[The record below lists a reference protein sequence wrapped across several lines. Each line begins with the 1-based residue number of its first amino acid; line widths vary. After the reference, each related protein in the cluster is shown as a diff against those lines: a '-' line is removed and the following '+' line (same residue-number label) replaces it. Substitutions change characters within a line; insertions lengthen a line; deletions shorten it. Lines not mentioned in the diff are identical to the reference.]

1 MNLIGHSIARPRA
14 VIAAVLMV
22 TMFGALALRSIPI
35 QLTPDVARPVIIVA
49 TTWRGGS
56 PAEVEREIVN
66 RQEEAF
72 KGIEGLAALDSA
84 AQDGRARITLEFNVD
99 MDMDKALLLVA
110 NRLDR
115 VSGYPAEAS
124 EPELRTSGSEDNSIA
139 WMVIRAQP
147 GHERPIHTYGEFV
160 EDVVQE
166 RLERVPGVGRVDV
179 YGTSRRELRVEI
191 DPFRLARF
199 RLTVSEV
206 LARLRSADASISAGE
221 VEEGKRRYVV
231 RTEGSVE
238 TVEDVRNVLLRTVRD
253 PATGRVS
260 RLTVGDVG
268 EVRFAYQ
275 EPRARIR
282 HLGAPSLAVSIKRE
296 IGANVIETMEGL
308 RSAAAEL
315 RDGPV
320 RDAGL
325 TLRQVYDET
334 VYIDSALDLVQQN
347 VYVGGALAALVL
359 LVFLRSW
366 RATTTVV
373 LAIPVSIVGSFVAM
387 AALGRSINVISLAGL
402 AFAVGMVV
410 DAAIVVLENIYRLR
424 EDGVPAWQAALRGA
438 SEVWGAVLVS
448 ALTTVMVFI
457 PILILELEVAQLFRD
472 IAVAISVAVL
482 LSLFVAV
489 TVIPALGSRL
499 LAGPGIGGAGLRLP
513 GIDGAGRGL
522 ARAFVGYARLVAR
535 SRSAALLIVIVVCGA
550 ASLATWRYL
559 PKLDYLP
566 EGNRNLVFG
575 MILPPPGYNLET
587 TTEIARGVEN
597 AVRRHWTTTD
607 RRAPG
612 DARAA
617 GRAPASGPDGKS
629 ALRTGDPA
637 RGVGATAAQ
646 PGNETARSGP
656 AGDRTGRGSGGGEPH
671 RPRPGAGPT
680 PSRRPPPGIENF
692 FFVATPS
699 RTFVGATSAEPERAG
714 ELIPVISGPVF
725 REPGTFGFVTQPSLF
740 GRSVGGGK
748 RIDLDIKGAE
758 LETLL
763 EVARRTMGKVLEV
776 LPRSEGTQVR
786 PQPGLELGAPEV
798 RIAPDR
804 ARLAD
809 SGVSVRELGETVDV
823 FNDGLRV
830 AQITAGGKR
839 LDFVLAGPPNERTQ
853 QIENLPVVTS
863 SGAILPV
870 RSLADVKVT
879 SGPTEIL
886 HRERVRTVTLEI
898 RPPPSLTLEEAMDT
912 VESEIIAP
920 LVRAGLPDGVRM
932 GLSGT
937 ADKLTATHEAMKW
950 QLLLALVIVYL
961 VMAILFESFIYPAL
975 IVLSVPLAMAGAV
988 GGLAALNLYQPQAL
1002 DMLTMLGFVILIG
1015 IVVNN
1020 AILLVHQAL
1029 QHLRGEGMEPGEA
1042 IAAATR
1048 NRIRPIFMS
1057 TLTSVFGML
1066 PLVLFPGAGSELYRG
1081 LGSVVVG
1088 GLALS
1093 ALLTLAIIPPFCPS
1107 RSRCS
1112 KDRASRSRPGPPSR
1126 RAWTDSR
1133 REWTDSRR
1141 SNGRESGEN
1150 RRSAPPRHQRSREG
1164 PGRANPSG
1172 RAAHARNTPQRK
1184 GNQAAM
1190 PRITDLVRSGRF
1202 IVTSELTPPKGLD
1215 LAPLLA
1221 SARQLAG
1228 IVDAFNLTDSHN
1240 ARMSMAPIA
1249 AARRLL
1255 DEGIEP
1261 IVQMTAR
1268 DRNRIA
1274 VQSDVLAAAA
1284 LGVANVVL
1292 MTGDVPSHG
1301 DHPEAKAVFD
1311 LGSVEIIAAVRGLN
1325 EGHDLAG
1332 NALRGAPDICIGA
1345 VVNPGNPDL
1354 DGEMTRLEAK
1364 VEAGAR
1370 FFQTQ
1375 AVYDIAAFERFA
1387 RRLERFAG
1395 LELAFIAGIIPI
1407 RSVRMARYLNENV
1420 PGIEVPEPLIEEIAE
1435 ATDVDATGTAISAR
1449 TIAGLRPLCQG
1460 VHLMTLGRERLI
1472 PAIVEQSGISV
1483 DAPAPRPAVANA
1495 AN

>member
-1 MNLIGHSIARPRA
+1 MNLIGHSIERPRA
-14 VIAAVLMV
+14 VIAAVLMI

-35 QLTPDVARPVIIVA
+35 QLTPDVARPVIIV
-49 TTWRGGS
+49 TTSWRGGS
-56 PAEVEREIVN
+56 PAEIEREIVN

-72 KGIEGLAALDSA
+72 KGLEGLAAMDSA
-84 AQDGRARITLEFNVD
+84 ARDGSARITLEFSVN

-115 VSGYPAEAS
+115 VSGYPAEAR
-124 EPELRTSGSEDNSIA
+124 EPELRTSGGEDNSIA

-147 GHERPIHTYGEFV
+147 GHERPIHTFGEFV

-191 DPFRLARF
+191 DPLQLARF

-206 LARLRSADASISAGE
+206 LARLRAADASVSAGE
-221 VEEGKRRYVV
+221 IEEGKRRYVV
-231 RTEGSVE
+231 RTEGSIE
-238 TVEDVRNVLLRTVRD
+238 SVEDVRQVLLRTVRD

-260 RLTVGDVG
+260 RLTVGAVAD
-268 EVRFAYQ
+268 VRFAYQ

-282 HLGAPSLAVSIKRE
+282 HLGIPSLAVSIKRE
-296 IGANVIETMEGL
+296 IGANVIETMAGL
-308 RSAAAEL
+308 RAAADEL
-315 RDGPV
+315 RGGPV

-325 TLRQVYDET
+325 TLRQIYDET

-347 VYVGGALAALVL
+347 VFVGGALAALVL
-359 LVFLRSW
+359 FVFLRSW

-424 EDGVPAWQAALRGA
+424 EEGVPAWQAARRGA

-457 PILILELEVAQLFRD
+457 PILILKLEVAQLFRD
-472 IAVAISVAVL
+472 IAVAISVAVM
-482 LSLFVAV
+482 LSLLVAV

-499 LAGPGIGGAGLRLP
+499 LAARNTGRRGLRLP
-513 GIDGAGRGL
+513 GIDAAARGL
-522 ARAFVGYARLVAR
+522 SRGIVGYARVVAR
-535 SRSAALLIVIVVCGA
+535 SRIAAFLIVVVVCGT

-559 PKLDYLP
+559 PKLEYLP

-587 TTEIARGVEN
+587 TTEIARDVEN
-597 AVRRHWTTTD
+597 AVRRHWSSSG
-607 RRAPG
+607 RREAGPADTGDIGAARPG
-612 DARAA
+612 DADPETGSALPAA
-617 GRAPASGPDGKS
+617 GERARAVAAG
-629 ALRTGDPA
+629 AA
-637 RGVGATAAQ
+637 R
-646 PGNETARSGP
+646 PGNEAPRPGSAGERTQRRSPG
-656 AGDRTGRGSGGGEPH
+656 AGSQPG
-671 RPRPGAGPT
+671 RPGAGPT
-680 PSRRPPPGIENF
+680 PRPPPGIENF

-699 RTFVGATSAEPERAG
+699 LTFVGATSTESERAG

-748 RIDLDIKGAE
+748 RVDLDIRGPE
-758 LETLL
+758 LEPIL
-763 EVARRTMGKVLEV
+763 EVARRTMDKVLQV

-786 PQPGLELGAPEV
+786 PRPGLELGAPEV

-809 SGVSVRELGETVDV
+809 SGVSVRELGVTVDV

-830 AQITAGGKR
+830 AEVTVGGKR

-853 QIENLPVVTS
+853 QIENLPVVAS

-870 RSLADVKVT
+870 RSLAQVRVT

-898 RPPPSLTLEEAMDT
+898 RPPPTMTLEEAMDT
-912 VESEIIAP
+912 VRTEIIAP
-920 LVRAGLPDGVRM
+920 LARDGLPDGVRM

-950 QLLLALVIVYL
+950 QLLMALAIVYL
-961 VMAILFESFIYPAL
+961 VMAILFESFVYPAL
-975 IVLSVPLAMAGAV
+975 IVLSVPLATAGAV

-1029 QHLRGEGMEPGEA
+1029 HHLRDEGMEPAAA
-1042 IAAATR
+1042 IVAATR

-1093 ALLTLAIIPPFCPS
+1093 AVLTLAIIPP
-1107 RSRCS
+1107 
-1112 KDRASRSRPGPPSR
+1112 
-1126 RAWTDSR
+1126 
-1133 REWTDSRR
+1133 
-1141 SNGRESGEN
+1141 
-1150 RRSAPPRHQRSREG
+1150 
-1164 PGRANPSG
+1164 
-1172 RAAHARNTPQRK
+1172 
-1184 GNQAAM
+1184 
-1190 PRITDLVRSGRF
+1190 
-1202 IVTSELTPPKGLD
+1202 
-1215 LAPLLA
+1215 LL
-1221 SARQLAG
+1221 S
-1228 IVDAFNLTDSHN
+1228 IAFSLLEKKRGHE
-1240 ARMSMAPIA
+1240 PA
-1249 AARRLL
+1249 AA
-1255 DEGIEP
+1255 
-1261 IVQMTAR
+1261 
-1268 DRNRIA
+1268 
-1274 VQSDVLAAAA
+1274 
-1284 LGVANVVL
+1284 
-1292 MTGDVPSHG
+1292 
-1301 DHPEAKAVFD
+1301 
-1311 LGSVEIIAAVRGLN
+1311 
-1325 EGHDLAG
+1325 
-1332 NALRGAPDICIGA
+1332 
-1345 VVNPGNPDL
+1345 
-1354 DGEMTRLEAK
+1354 
-1364 VEAGAR
+1364 
-1370 FFQTQ
+1370 
-1375 AVYDIAAFERFA
+1375 
-1387 RRLERFAG
+1387 
-1395 LELAFIAGIIPI
+1395 
-1407 RSVRMARYLNENV
+1407 
-1420 PGIEVPEPLIEEIAE
+1420 
-1435 ATDVDATGTAISAR
+1435 GTA
-1449 TIAGLRPLCQG
+1449 
-1460 VHLMTLGRERLI
+1460 V
-1472 PAIVEQSGISV
+1472 
-1483 DAPAPRPAVANA
+1483 APGMD
-1495 AN
+1495 

>member
-1 MNLIGHSIARPRA
+1 MNLIGYSIARPRA

-22 TMFGALALRSIPI
+22 TMFGALALRTIPI
-35 QLTPDVARPVIIVA
+35 QLTPDVARPVIIV
-49 TTWRGGS
+49 TTSWRGGS

-72 KGIEGLAALDSA
+72 KGLEGLAGMDSA
-84 AQDGRARITLEFNVD
+84 AQDGRARISLEFNVN

-139 WMVIRAQP
+139 WMVIRARP
-147 GHERPIHTYGEFV
+147 GHERPIHTFGEFV

-179 YGTSRRELRVEI
+179 YGTSRRELRVEV

-199 RLTVSEV
+199 RLTIGEV
-206 LARLRSADASISAGE
+206 LARLRGADASVSAGE

-231 RTEGSVE
+231 RTEGAVE
-238 TVEDVRNVLLRTVRD
+238 TVDDVRNVLLRTVRD
-253 PATGRVS
+253 PASGRVS
-260 RLTVGDVG
+260 RLTVGDVAD
-268 EVRFAYQ
+268 VRFVYQ

-296 IGANVIETMEGL
+296 IGANVIETMDGL
-308 RSAAAEL
+308 RAAAAEL

-325 TLRQVYDET
+325 SLRQVYDET

-359 LVFLRSW
+359 ILFLRSW

-424 EDGVPAWQAALRGA
+424 EKGVPAWKAALDGA
-438 SEVWGAVLVS
+438 SQVWGAVLVS

-457 PILILELEVAQLFRD
+457 PILILKLEVGQLFRD

-482 LSLFVAV
+482 LSLLVAV

-499 LAGPGIGGAGLRLP
+499 LAGAGTGTGRRGLRLP
-513 GIDGAGRGL
+513 GVDGAARGL
-522 ARAFVGYARLVAR
+522 ARGFVAYARLVAR
-535 SRSAALLIVIVVCGA
+535 SRSAAVLIVVMVCGA

-559 PKLDYLP
+559 PKLEYLP

-587 TTEIARGVEN
+587 TTEIAQEVEN
-597 AVRRHWTTTD
+597 AVRRHWSSSD
-607 RRAPG
+607 RSGSGEAFAAGTRNAPAGAPG
-612 DARAA
+612 PGVEPALATGARARGEAA
-617 GRAPASGPDGKS
+617 GS
-629 ALRTGDPA
+629 AR
-637 RGVGATAAQ
+637 
-646 PGNETARSGP
+646 PGNETARAEPS
-656 AGDRTGRGSGGGEPH
+656 GDRPGRPSPDAGSQ
-671 RPRPGAGPT
+671 RSRPGAGT
-680 PSRRPPPGIENF
+680 PRRPPPAIENF

-725 REPGTFGFVTQPSLF
+725 REPGTFGFVSQPSLF

-748 RIDLDIKGAE
+748 RIDLDIKGPE
-758 LETLL
+758 LEPVL
-763 EVARRTMGKVLEV
+763 EVARRTMGRVLQV
-776 LPRSEGTQVR
+776 LPRSQGTQVR
-786 PQPGLELGAPEV
+786 PRPGLELGAPEV

-830 AQITAGGKR
+830 AQVTVGGRR

-853 QIENLPVVTS
+853 QIENLPVVAS

-870 RSLADVKVT
+870 RSLAQVQVT

-898 RPPPSLTLEEAMDT
+898 RPPSSMTLEEAMDT
-912 VESEIIAP
+912 VRSDIIAP
-920 LVRAGLPDGVRM
+920 LVREGLPDGIRM

-950 QLLLALVIVYL
+950 QLLMALVIVYL
-961 VMAILFESFIYPAL
+961 VMAILFESFVYPAL
-975 IVLSVPLAMAGAV
+975 IVLSVPLATAGAV
-988 GGLAALNLYQPQAL
+988 GGLATLNLYQPQAL

-1029 QHLRGEGMEPGEA
+1029 HHLRSEGMEPADA

-1057 TLTSVFGML
+1057 TFTSVFGML

-1093 ALLTLAIIPPFCPS
+1093 AILTLAIIPP
-1107 RSRCS
+1107 
-1112 KDRASRSRPGPPSR
+1112 
-1126 RAWTDSR
+1126 
-1133 REWTDSRR
+1133 
-1141 SNGRESGEN
+1141 
-1150 RRSAPPRHQRSREG
+1150 
-1164 PGRANPSG
+1164 
-1172 RAAHARNTPQRK
+1172 
-1184 GNQAAM
+1184 
-1190 PRITDLVRSGRF
+1190 
-1202 IVTSELTPPKGLD
+1202 
-1215 LAPLLA
+1215 LL
-1221 SARQLAG
+1221 S
-1228 IVDAFNLTDSHN
+1228 IAF
-1240 ARMSMAPIA
+1240 
-1249 AARRLL
+1249 
-1255 DEGIEP
+1255 
-1261 IVQMTAR
+1261 
-1268 DRNRIA
+1268 
-1274 VQSDVLAAAA
+1274 
-1284 LGVANVVL
+1284 
-1292 MTGDVPSHG
+1292 
-1301 DHPEAKAVFD
+1301 
-1311 LGSVEIIAAVRGLN
+1311 SV
-1325 EGHDLAG
+1325 
-1332 NALRGAPDICIGA
+1332 
-1345 VVNPGNPDL
+1345 
-1354 DGEMTRLEAK
+1354 
-1364 VEAGAR
+1364 
-1370 FFQTQ
+1370 
-1375 AVYDIAAFERFA
+1375 
-1387 RRLERFAG
+1387 LERKPVHAP
-1395 LELAFIAGIIPI
+1395 ATPVA
-1407 RSVRMARYLNENV
+1407 V
-1420 PGIEVPEPLIEEIAE
+1420 PGA
-1435 ATDVDATGTAISAR
+1435 D
-1449 TIAGLRPLCQG
+1449 
-1460 VHLMTLGRERLI
+1460 
-1472 PAIVEQSGISV
+1472 
-1483 DAPAPRPAVANA
+1483 
-1495 AN
+1495 